1 MLHMFLVRIPGKQT
15 ADFESRRNQ
24 RECEWSLDKAS
35 LICALERQDFKP
47 DIDLCAYRIKQ

>member
-47 DIDLCAYRIKQ
+47 DIDLCAYHIKQ